1 MKSIE
6 GLTIEELRAMHRALT
21 FSIANVKFRGD
32 DWNDYHEIWAELMVD
47 IGQQISDQEFE
58 QERKDNLPIEP

>member
-6 GLTIEELRAMHRALT
+6 GLTIEELKAVRHSLAVALSRSDSNM
-21 FSIANVKFRGD
+21 FDK
-32 DWNDYHEIWAELMVD
+32 YHDIWVNLILD
-47 IGQQISDQEFE
+47 IHEQIKDQEFE